1 MKIYKIKSYAKINLN
16 LNIIKKSRIKKIHEI
31 ESLIAFIKLS
41 DLITIQKIYSKSHE
55 IIFKGK
61 FSKGISKQNS
71 ISNLLKLLDK
81 KNLLDNEKYKI
92 VIEKNIPQ
100 KSGMAGGSMNAA
112 SILNFLYRKK
122 ILSSDQIKT
131 YSKKIGFDVVLGL
144 NNKPKILFSNG
155 KTRNLKKKIRYVLL
169 LVKPPYGCST
179 KDIFSIN
186 KTFSKKQYFPLKS
199 TNISDQMII
208 KSKNDLEISAFK
220 KYPKLKTLKN
230 KLLENKKAEFVR
242 MTGSGSTLIVYFKSE
257 VYAKN
262 MLKIYKRK
270 LKNCWCILSKII

>member
-169 LVKPPYGCST
+169 LVKPSYGCST